1 MKSQSAIFSE
11 GTLRFFQA
19 LAQNNSK
26 AWMDKNRDWYRSSV
40 VEPFRTMLDALSP
53 AVLQLDPDF
62 DINYRT
68 GTNFSRI
75 NRDIRFARDKT
86 PYHTHMYLYFCVRS
100 TRGGELYLGLSPE
113 FATAGFRIY
122 SDSSDKSSA
131 IETLARA
138 RVAARPQW
146 LAQQKRRLGR
156 RYESY
161 WYAMEKRE
169 WTKHGAGRR
178 SPPNGKIFWP
188 GLCAEKCRPWPP
200 RAPDSRNRSPRSFA
214 KFFLCTNSRLS
225 PMPSAA
231 PKNSGE
237 LRRET
242 PHGLARI
249 PTLNARILAL

>member
-1 MKSQSAIFSE
+1 MKSQSAIFSQ
-11 GTLRFFQA
+11 GTIRFFHA

-26 AWMDKNRDWYRSSV
+26 AWMDENRDWYRSSV
-40 VEPFRTMLDALSP
+40 VEPFRAMLDALSP

-86 PYHTHMYLYFCVRS
+86 PYHDHMYLYLCTRN

-122 SDSSDKSSA
+122 SESDDKSSA
-131 IETLARA
+131 IEALARA

-169 WTKHGAGRR
+169 WTKHKGWPTKSAEWKNLLAWIVRR
-178 SPPNGKIFWP
+178 K
-188 GLCAEKCRPWPP
+188 
-200 RAPDSRNRSPRSFA
+200 
-214 KFFLCTNSRLS
+214 
-225 PMPSAA
+225 MPSLAA
-231 PKNSGE
+231 TRPGFTEEVAQIFREVFPLYQFTSFPDAK
-237 LRRET
+237 RR
-242 PHGLARI
+242 A
-249 PTLNARILAL
+249 

>member
-1 MKSQSAIFSE
+1 MKPQSAIFSQ
-11 GTLRFFQA
+11 GTIRFFHA

-26 AWMDKNRDWYRSSV
+26 AWMDENRDWYRSSV
-40 VEPFRTMLDALSP
+40 VAPFRAMLDALSP
-53 AVLQLDPDF
+53 EVLALDPDF

-86 PYHTHMYLYFCVRS
+86 PYHDHMYLYFCTRN
-100 TRGGELYLGLSPE
+100 TRGGELYLGLSPKS
-113 FATAGFRIY
+113 ATAGFRIY
-122 SDSSDKSSA
+122 SESDDKSSA

-169 WTKHGAGRR
+169 WTKHSGWPTKPADWNNLLAWIVRR
-178 SPPNGKIFWP
+178 KMPPLAATRPRFAEEVAQIFREVFSLYQFTSFP
-188 GLCAEKCRPWPP
+188 DAKR
-200 RAPDSRNRSPRSFA
+200 RA
-214 KFFLCTNSRLS
+214 
-225 PMPSAA
+225 
-231 PKNSGE
+231 
-237 LRRET
+237 
-242 PHGLARI
+242 
-249 PTLNARILAL
+249 

>member
-1 MKSQSAIFSE
+1 MKPQSAIFSQ
-11 GTLRFFQA
+11 GTIRFFQA

-26 AWMDKNRDWYRSSV
+26 AWMDENRGWYRSSV
-40 VEPFRTMLDALSP
+40 VEPFRAMLDALSP
-53 AVLQLDPDF
+53 AVLRLDPDF

-86 PYHTHMYLYFCVRS
+86 PYHDHMYLYLCARN
-100 TRGGELYLGLSPE
+100 THGGELYVGLSPE

-122 SDSSDKSSA
+122 SESDDKSSA

-146 LAQQKRRLGR
+146 LAQQKRLLGR

-169 WTKHGAGRR
+169 WTKHKGWPTKSDEWKNLLAWIVRR
-178 SPPNGKIFWP
+178 KMPPLAATRPGFTEEVAQIFREVFP
-188 GLCAEKCRPWPP
+188 LYQFTSFPDAKR
-200 RAPDSRNRSPRSFA
+200 RA
-214 KFFLCTNSRLS
+214 
-225 PMPSAA
+225 
-231 PKNSGE
+231 
-237 LRRET
+237 
-242 PHGLARI
+242 
-249 PTLNARILAL
+249 

>member
-40 VEPFRTMLDALSP
+40 VEPFRAMLDALSP

-146 LAQQKRRLGR
+146 LAQQKRHLGR

-161 WYAMEKRE
+161 WYAMDKRE
-169 WTKHGAGRR
+169 WTKHGGWPAKSAEWQNLLAWIVRR
-178 SPPNGKIFWP
+178 KMPPLAATRPGFAEQVAEIFREVFP
-188 GLCAEKCRPWPP
+188 LYQFTSFPDAKR
-200 RAPDSRNRSPRSFA
+200 RA
-214 KFFLCTNSRLS
+214 
-225 PMPSAA
+225 
-231 PKNSGE
+231 
-237 LRRET
+237 
-242 PHGLARI
+242 
-249 PTLNARILAL
+249 

>member
-86 PYHTHMYLYFCVRS
+86 PYHDHMYLYFCARN
-100 TRGGELYLGLSPE
+100 THGGELYLGLSPE

-122 SDSSDKSSA
+122 SESDDKSSA

-138 RVAARPQW
+138 RAAARPQW

-169 WTKHGAGRR
+169 WTKHGGWPAKSAEWQNLLAWIVRR
-178 SPPNGKIFWP
+178 KMPPLAATRPGFAEQVAEIFREVFP
-188 GLCAEKCRPWPP
+188 LYQFTSFPDAKR
-200 RAPDSRNRSPRSFA
+200 RA
-214 KFFLCTNSRLS
+214 
-225 PMPSAA
+225 
-231 PKNSGE
+231 
-237 LRRET
+237 
-242 PHGLARI
+242 
-249 PTLNARILAL
+249 